1 MLILIALIVVAI
13 MLIISVGW
21 WRKDINAYEVRIN
34 QLLLSYWY
42 LDDDNKNLKIEIKRL
57 RKLIKEQK
65 I

>member
-21 WRKDINAYEVRIN
+21 WRKDINAYEDRIN
-34 QLLLSYWY
+34 KLLLSNWY

>member
-13 MLIISVGW
+13 MLFISVGW
-21 WRKDINAYEVRIN
+21 WRKDINAYEDRIN
-34 QLLLSYWY
+34 KLLLSNWY